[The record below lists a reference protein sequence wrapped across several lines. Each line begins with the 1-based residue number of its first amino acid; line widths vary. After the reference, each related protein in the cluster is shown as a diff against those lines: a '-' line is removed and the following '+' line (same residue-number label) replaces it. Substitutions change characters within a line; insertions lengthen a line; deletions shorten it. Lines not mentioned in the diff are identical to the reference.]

1 MVATTLTERGQ
12 LEIPAAI
19 REKYGLTPG
28 TQIEILDDDG
38 SLRLIL
44 RQPLPKRRPED
55 GFGMIKVPSS
65 GKPRRLSDFDA
76 AELLDPARKP

>member
-1 MVATTLTERGQ
+1 MLAATLTDRGQ
-12 LEIPAAI
+12 LEIPASL
-19 REKYGLTPG
+19 REKYGLMPG
-28 TQIEILDDDG
+28 SQIEILDDDG

-44 RQPLPKRRPED
+44 RQPPPKHRIED

-76 AELLDPARKP
+76 AELLDPQRT